1 MPKALTISGLAVS
14 VLVLLIFGLDL
25 WPGIL
30 GGQSKTMDIGFI
42 VCALILGYI
51 SFTAYREQP

>member
-14 VLVLLIFGLDL
+14 VLMLLVFGLDL

-30 GGQSKTMDIGFI
+30 GGLSKTMDIAFI
-42 VCALILGYI
+42 ACALILGYI
-51 SFTAYREQP
+51 SFTTFREQP